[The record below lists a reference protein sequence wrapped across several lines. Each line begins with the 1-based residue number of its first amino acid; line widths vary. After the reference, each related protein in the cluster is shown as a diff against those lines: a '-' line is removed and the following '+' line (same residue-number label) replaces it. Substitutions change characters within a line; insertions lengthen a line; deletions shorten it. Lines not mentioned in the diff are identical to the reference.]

1 MKKFLMLMLI
11 LVLSSMLLFWACSE
25 KKENLVT
32 QTSDES
38 GTMNKSKAP
47 PPPPPS
53 AEEGEEFVE
62 YDVAP
67 KPVGGYGA
75 ITKHL
80 KYPELARKAGIQ
92 GRVLVAVKLDKEGDV
107 IDTNIKESLGP
118 NGCDEAAMNA
128 IKSVKWKPA
137 MKDNKP
143 VDFCWVYVP
152 IEFKLK

>member
-1 MKKFLMLMLI
+1 MGMKKFLMLMLI

-47 PPPPPS
+47 PPPPP
-53 AEEGEEFVE
+53 EGDEKFVE
-62 YDVAP
+62 CDIAP
-67 KPVGGYGA
+67 VPVGGYEA

-92 GRVLVAVKLDKEGDV
+92 GRVLLAVKLDRDGDV
-107 IDTNIKESLGP
+107 INTRIKESLGP
-118 NGCDEAAMNA
+118 NGCDEAAINA
-128 IKSVKWKPA
+128 IKAVKWKPA
-137 MKDNKP
+137 MKNNKP

>member
-1 MKKFLMLMLI
+1 MNMKRTFLTILI
-11 LVLSSMLLFWACSE
+11 LLLATFLLLWACSE

-32 QTSDES
+32 KSSSES
-38 GTMNKSKAP
+38 GTMEKSKQP
-47 PPPPPS
+47 PPPPP
-53 AEEGEEFVE
+53 EGDEEFVE
-62 YDVAP
+62 YDIAP
-67 KPVGGYGA
+67 VPVGGYEA